1 MLMAGRALAKTAPS
15 DSWITTKVKMQLLT
29 TDDVSGIDVNVDT
42 TDGVVTLQGPV
53 SDQGERDRTIARAKS
68 VDGVRGVRDLL
79 EIVPPAHASVIEA
92 KDDAIH
98 DQVSRGLLNDQALI
112 GSSISIKS
120 VTNGAVILG
129 GSAKTL
135 GAHAEAIRVA
145 RSVPGVR
152 KVVSEI
158 KSPDTLGDEDLWHPA
173 AKEALK
179 SDAKDAANAVDKAE
193 KKPTAE
199 AKDAQK
205 DTAAEAKTASGS
217 AADGWITT
225 KAKMALWASSD
236 VSSNDVSVDTRN
248 GVVTLFGTVPSESVR
263 DAAVTKVRGLDG
275 VRDVKNQLQVVAKAS
290 EKVVDQND
298 DAIKTA
304 VQDRMKER
312 DDLRAAKLDVSVA
325 KGVVKLTGPIPSQEE
340 RLTALS
346 VARSTAGVRSV
357 IDEMQVRVD

>member
-1 MLMAGRALAKTAPS
+1 MAMAGPALAKTTPS

-29 TDDVSGIDVNVDT
+29 TEDVSAVDVNVDT

-53 SDQGERDRTIARAKS
+53 SDQAEKDRTIARAKS

-79 EIVPPAHASVIEA
+79 EIVPPGHASVIEA
-92 KDDAIH
+92 KDDAIQ
-98 DQVSRGLLNDQALI
+98 DQVSRGLLNDQILI

-120 VTNGAVILG
+120 VTNGSVVLG

-158 KSPDTLGDEDLWHPA
+158 KSPDTLGDQDLWHPE
-173 AKEALK
+173 AKEAQK
-179 SDAKDAANAVDKAE
+179 PVSTDAASADKAE
-193 KKPTAE
+193 KKAQTE

-205 DTAAEAKTASGS
+205 DTAAAASTASGS
-217 AADGWITT
+217 AADSWITT
-225 KAKMALWASSD
+225 KAKTTLWADSD

-248 GVVTLFGTVPSESVR
+248 GVVTLFGTVPSEAVR

-275 VRDVKNQLQVVAKAS
+275 VRDVKNQLQVVSKAS

-304 VQDRMKER
+304 VKDRLKGR
-312 DDLRAAKLDVSVA
+312 DDLRASKVDVSVA
-325 KGVVKLTGPIPSQEE
+325 KGVVKLAGRIPSQEE

-346 VARSTAGVRSV
+346 VTRSTAGVHSV
-357 IDEMQVRVD
+357 IDDMQVQAD